1 MLDINGR
8 TITLSRGDTLYLTF
22 EVEGYIIQPSDKI
35 TFTIKKRLSD
45 ESPIVSLAILNVEE
59 NSFNVTID
67 KDKMA
72 QLDPGTYNYDIVCL
86 SGNRRVTFNYPD
98 SLIIRD
104 VVHDV

>member
-8 TITLSRGDTLYLTF
+8 TITLSRGDTLDITF

-35 TFTIKKRLSD
+35 TFSIKKRLID
-45 ESPIVSLAILNVEE
+45 GEPIVS
-59 NSFNVTID
+59 
-67 KDKMA
+67 MA
-72 QLDPGTYNYDIVCL
+72 QLTPGTYSYDLVCL